1 MSDEVRTMASNYV
14 VKPHTGEILA
24 TGVTFEEYL
33 ERFSGMHCEL
43 VDGNVIKMSPA
54 TLQHQDIFGY
64 LFNLL
69 MAYFGLTKRGR
80 VLTQP
85 FTQRLPNVEAK
96 REPDLM
102 VVLAE
107 NFPRIQQTF
116 LDGPADICI
125 EIVSEE
131 STNRDHITKLGEYQK
146 GGVKEYW
153 ILDYMQREALFY
165 TLNKSGQYELQAL
178 DENNYRTSLLPGFIL
193 HVPTLWQDPLPDFFA
208 IGKAVQDMLK

>member
-1 MSDEVRTMASNYV
+1 MMVSNYV
-14 VKPHTGEILA
+14 TKPHSDEILA
-24 TGVTFEEYL
+24 TGISFEEYL
-33 ERFSGMHCEL
+33 VRFDGIHCEL

-54 TLQHQDIFGY
+54 TLQHQDIFNY
-64 LFNLL
+64 LINLL
-69 MAYFGLTKRGR
+69 MAYFSLTKRGR

-102 VVLAE
+102 LVLVE
-107 NFPRIQQTF
+107 NFGRIQQTF

-131 STNRDHITKLGEYQK
+131 SINRDRITKVDEYQK

-153 ILDYMQREALFY
+153 ILDFLQQEALFY
-165 TLNKSGQYELQAL
+165 TLNTSGQYERQLL
-178 DENNYRTSLLPGFIL
+178 DEDNYRSPLLPGFIL

-208 IGKAVQDMLK
+208 IGKAVQEMLK